1 MLTEPVKALL
11 RQLADKYETPSF
23 SDGDPS
29 FVLKRYPYAADTE
42 CAALIAAVLSFGRRE
57 QFLKKIEYILSLAD
71 KSGGPAL
78 WIHSGDFET
87 TFLSGYSSYSKTCR
101 PPDANDKFYRFY
113 SFSDFLQFFR
123 CLQKIY
129 LQDKRFCGSQ
139 ASSAGTESSAS
150 SAITGSQA
158 SSVCDGS
165 RAEPAD
171 KTGEAGKADTAC
183 SPADDACSRDICVLG
198 DYFSKKEKNG
208 FYAEMIAEEFSGCR
222 VIPHG
227 KNCANKRINMFLR
240 WMVRR
245 NSPVDTGLWNW
256 IDPSELIVP
265 LDVHV
270 FNQAAELGIL
280 PASEKKAS
288 KTGGTIKDALLIT
301 ESLKEIWPDDPCKG
315 DFALFGYDIDK
326 KNKN

>member
-1 MLTEPVKALL
+1 MLTEAVKELL

-29 FVLKRYPYAADTE
+29 FVLKRYPHAADTE
-42 CAALIAAVLSFGRRE
+42 CAALIAAALSFGRRE

-71 KSGGPAL
+71 KSGGPSR
-78 WIHSGDFET
+78 WIHSGDFES
-87 TFLSGYSSYSKTCR
+87 TFLQEYSSYSKTSR
-101 PPDANDKFYRFY
+101 SPDANDKFYRFY
-113 SFSDFLQFFR
+113 SFEDFLQFFR

-129 LQDKRFCGSQ
+129 QQDKRFCASQ
-139 ASSAGTESSAS
+139 TISA
-150 SAITGSQA
+150 
-158 SSVCDGS
+158 D
-165 RAEPAD
+165 
-171 KTGEAGKADTAC
+171 AG
-183 SPADDACSRDICVLG
+183 SPAEDDSRLDICVLVN
-198 DYFSKKEKNG
+198 YFSSKEKKG

-222 VIPHG
+222 IIPHG

-270 FNQAAELGIL
+270 LKQAAELGIL
-280 PASEKKAS
+280 PDSASRAS
-288 KTGGTIKDALLIT
+288 KTSGTLKDALLIT
-301 ESLKEIWPDDPCKG
+301 ESLKEIWPEDPCKG

-326 KNKN
+326 KQDLE

>member
-1 MLTEPVKALL
+1 MLTEAVKELL

-29 FVLKRYPYAADTE
+29 FVLKRYPHAADTE
-42 CAALIAAVLSFGRRE
+42 CAALIAAALSFGRRE

-71 KSGGPAL
+71 KSGGPSR
-78 WIHSGDFET
+78 WIHSGNFET
-87 TFLSGYSSYSKTCR
+87 TFLHEYSSYSKTNR

-113 SFSDFLQFFR
+113 SFEDFLQFFR
-123 CLQKIY
+123 CLRKIY
-129 LQDKRFCGSQ
+129 LRDKRF
-139 ASSAGTESSAS
+139 SAE
-150 SAITGSQA
+150 
-158 SSVCDGS
+158 
-165 RAEPAD
+165 
-171 KTGEAGKADTAC
+171 
-183 SPADDACSRDICVLG
+183 DDCSRDICVLG
-198 DYFSKKEKNG
+198 DYFSKKEKKG

-222 VIPHG
+222 IIPHG

-270 FNQAAELGIL
+270 LNQAAELGIL
-280 PASEKKAS
+280 PDAEKKAS
-288 KTGGTIKDALLIT
+288 KTSGTIKDALLIT

-315 DFALFGYDIDK
+315 DFELFGYDIDK
-326 KNKN
+326 KHDLE